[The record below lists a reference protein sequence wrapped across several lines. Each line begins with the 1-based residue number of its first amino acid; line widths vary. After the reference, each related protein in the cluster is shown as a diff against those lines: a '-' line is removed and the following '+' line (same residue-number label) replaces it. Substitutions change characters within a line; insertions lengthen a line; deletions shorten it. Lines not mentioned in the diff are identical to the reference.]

1 MIAGIVSTAE
11 AEHGFYPT
19 PPDVAEK
26 MLDGIDWMMVSTV
39 LEPSA
44 GKGNLVREVLSSY
57 SLYRY
62 RSSDRKID
70 IDCVEI
76 DPYLRSILAYEF
88 GAEKL
93 HGLYAEKRNLMDRRV
108 YDRALGRYEAYSP
121 EDKERLDIVT
131 SEISILEAG
140 NIRMIHDDFLSL
152 ETWKKYDLIVM
163 NPPFAN
169 GDAHLLKAIQMQQR
183 SGGEIRCI
191 LNAETLRNPFSN
203 SRQLLQ
209 KKLLELNAKVIFV
222 SGAFSKAERK
232 TDVDVALISVS
243 IPEEKRDSGIFNRLK
258 KARNVE
264 ESSPDDVTELTVGD
278 MMGRVVSQYKVEC
291 EAGIELMQEY
301 KAMMPYILDSFE
313 KENRYSYPTL
323 TLVVGD
329 TSRFIRGDM
338 PSVNG
343 YLKLVRLKY
352 WKALFSN
359 KEFTGRLTSN
369 LLDKYRDKVNE
380 MADYDFS
387 IFNIQAIAAEMNAEM
402 GKGIEETIVSLFDKL
417 TEEHS
422 WLPEMSKNIH
432 YYNGWKTNKVHKINN
447 KVILPT
453 YGMFADSYWS
463 KETFHVANAEATIG
477 DIEKVF
483 DYLDGDMTAP
493 VSLHGALQRAC
504 EEGRTRNIQC
514 KYFDVTLYK
523 KGTMHIRFHNQELV
537 DRFNIYCCRK
547 KNWLPP
553 NYGNVAYSDM
563 SQEEQAVVDGF
574 HGDGTS
580 GAGAKDYAKVLER
593 KQYYLSEP
601 VKEVQLLSSGA

>member
-1 MIAGIVSTAE
+1 MTTGIVATAE
-11 AEHGFYPT
+11 AEQGFYPT

-62 RSSDRKID
+62 RSSARKID

>member
-1 MIAGIVSTAE
+1 MTTGIVATAE
-11 AEHGFYPT
+11 AEQGFYPT

-26 MLDGIDWMMVSTV
+26 LLDGIDWMKVYTV

-463 KETFHVANAEATIG
+463 KETFHVANAEATIR

-514 KYFDVTLYK
+514 KFFDVTLYK

>member
-1 MIAGIVSTAE
+1 
-11 AEHGFYPT
+11 
-19 PPDVAEK
+19 

-62 RSSDRKID
+62 RSSARKID

-352 WKALFSN
+352 WKALFGN

-504 EEGRTRNIQC
+504 EGGRTRNIQC

>member
-1 MIAGIVSTAE
+1 MTTGIVATAE
-11 AEHGFYPT
+11 AEQGFYPT

-62 RSSDRKID
+62 RSSARKID

-352 WKALFSN
+352 WKALFGN

-504 EEGRTRNIQC
+504 EGGRTRNIQC